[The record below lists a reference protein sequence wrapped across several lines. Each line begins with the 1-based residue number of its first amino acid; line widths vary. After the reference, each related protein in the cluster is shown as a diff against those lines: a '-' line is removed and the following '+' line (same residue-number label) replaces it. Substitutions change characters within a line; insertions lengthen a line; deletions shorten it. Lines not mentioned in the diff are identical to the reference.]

1 MTKLKKILLT
11 LAMCLG
17 VFLVML
23 DTTIMNITI
32 PAIQKSFNI
41 GLDRLSWAINIYTI
55 IFASFTIP
63 LSKLADIYGKGHF
76 FALGLCLFGCGSL
89 ISGFSAGFNW
99 LLVGR
104 LIASFG
110 AAILL
115 PVGNT
120 LGISTW
126 SIEDRVKVVAAL
138 GLTQGGAAAIGPTL
152 GGFLTDSLSW
162 HWIFFINLPFVL
174 FAFLLICFT
183 YHFRNDERILTKI
196 DWIGSL
202 LSMMSLFA
210 ASLGIIKIRDWGF
223 WDVKSLACFL
233 VFLIAL
239 IIFISLEKRIEH
251 PMINL
256 NLFRFREFSASTFI
270 ATVVQFFYVG
280 VLVILPTYFTNVQS
294 KAELGAALILL
305 PMSIIV
311 FIFGGLG
318 SLLINRLGPRIL
330 VLIGLG
336 SILLSYGLLV
346 TVNPAKTWEM
356 TAATIILGI
365 GFGTIAGP
373 VNVLA
378 ASSLQGELLTSSQS
392 VLGVVRQIGSVL
404 AVSVFISMA
413 TNNLKAL
420 KLYTPSTM
428 ADAYISIYKIW
439 IPFMILMLALTLLFP
454 RRKDYLKGTADKKI
468 SKTLSRNK
476 IK

>member
-1 MTKLKKILLT
+1 MTKTKKMLLT

-17 VFLVML
+17 VFLVTL

-32 PAIQKSFNI
+32 PAIQKSFGI
-41 GLDRLSWAINIYTI
+41 SLDKLSWTINVYTI

-63 LSKLADIYGKGHF
+63 LSKLADIFGKGRF
-76 FALGLCLFGCGSL
+76 FVLGLCLFGGGSL
-89 ISGFSAGFNW
+89 ISGFSADFNW
-99 LLVGR
+99 LLAGR

-126 SIEDRVKVVAAL
+126 SVKDRIKVVAAL

-152 GGFLTDSLSW
+152 GGILTDSLSW
-162 HWIFFINLPFVL
+162 HWIFFVNLPIVL
-174 FAFLLICFT
+174 LDFLIVIFCYRFKGE
-183 YHFRNDERILTKI
+183 ERIPSKI
-196 DWIGSL
+196 DWLGSL
-202 LSMMSLFA
+202 LSMISLFA
-210 ASLGIIKIRDWGF
+210 VSLGIIKVRDWGF
-223 WDVKSLACFL
+223 WDGKSLISFA

-239 IIFISLEKRIEH
+239 ITFIFLERRIKH
-251 PMINL
+251 PMIKL
-256 NLFRFREFSASTFI
+256 ELFKFREFSASTFI

-280 VLVILPTYFTNVQS
+280 VLVILPTFFTNMQG
-294 KAELGAALILL
+294 KTELDAALILL

-318 SLLINRLGPRIL
+318 SLLINKLGPRIL
-330 VLIGLG
+330 VLVGLG
-336 SILLSYGLLV
+336 SILVAYILLV
-346 TVNPAKTWEM
+346 TVDPTKTWEM

-378 ASSLQGELLTSSQS
+378 ASSLEGELLTSSQS

-404 AVSVFISMA
+404 AVSVFISMV
-413 TNNLKAL
+413 TNNLKTL
-420 KLYTPSTM
+420 HTYTPSTM
-428 ADAYISIYKIW
+428 TDAYISIYKIW
-439 IPFMILMLALTLLFP
+439 IPFMVAILVLTILFP
-454 RRKDYLKGTADKKI
+454 KGKDYLKGVAEKD
-468 SKTLSRNK
+468 
-476 IK
+476 